1 MNSKKDSEIQHII
14 EAYGDLLY
22 RTAYVLLGNPHDV
35 QDILQETL
43 LRYME
48 KSPAFSDEEHRK
60 AWLLRVTS
68 NLCKD
73 LLRFHKRHAYLCM
86 DELAD
91 ICSSQEEEE
100 TLKEL
105 LILPSKYKAVL
116 LLHYVEGY
124 QLKEIAG
131 ILGISENAV
140 KKRLQRGKDALKQ
153 KRGLNH
159 E

>member
-1 MNSKKDSEIQHII
+1 MNIKRDSEIQHII

-22 RTAYVLLGNPHDV
+22 RTAYVLLGNSHDV
-35 QDILQETL
+35 QDIIQETL

-48 KSPAFSDEEHRK
+48 KSPVFTDAEHQK
-60 AWLLRVTS
+60 AWLLKVTS

-73 LLRFHKRHAYLCM
+73 LLRFNKRRSYLCI
-86 DELAD
+86 DEVEN
-91 ICSSQEEEE
+91 ICSNQEDRE
-100 TLKEL
+100 TLKEI

-153 KRGLNH
+153 KLNK
-159 E
+159 